1 MTLLNMQDK
10 TTSGKP
16 LPCEHCDSGDQVVS
30 RCTDCSVFMCEFCVT
45 AHKRITT
52 TKRHQILSLADVQKL
67 GSKALVQPAF
77 CVKHTGETLKLYCET
92 CQETI
97 CRDCTIV
104 DHREHKYNFVA
115 DVAERERKVVQD
127 TLNKT
132 KSKERAVVK
141 GLNAVQTMKERVQS
155 KVSDVNKEIDAFFNK
170 QVKTLED
177 YRENLKHE
185 VMTQSQVKVKQLEKQ
200 SEALSS
206 FLAQLKSGMDFTSQ
220 AIADGDDV
228 KLLSVKKQLTQRLA
242 QLNASKIECK
252 PCKGDYLKLQVHQT
266 VCDLK
271 NMATLRYL
279 PIDPQ
284 KCTVSMVGG
293 EEGVIYESV
302 VGQTVDF
309 VLTIKDKKVGR
320 ENNVGSLVKVQ
331 VSYEEHQTEGLP
343 VCDNGNGS
351 CKFSYRPKAGGPVT
365 LSVMVGGQNVAG
377 SPFNWQVIDSSLLDE
392 TIPSGVEHEM
402 LRWKLQLTSFNA
414 KKRSQLEIGVRA
426 LWNLGH
432 QATASWGGGA
442 VYFETAESK
451 WSWSYNT
458 LTQSPF
464 RSDDQH
470 PSITSV
476 QDNDLFTVY
485 LNLETQKL
493 IIYNDR
499 SRQSE
504 IFTGV
509 QDNGAPMHHIA
520 SCIVIYPARNL
531 FCDIEDD
538 LFRYQADYIDDQA
551 FLSLVFQ

>member
-1 MTLLNMQDK
+1 MTLLNMQEK
-10 TTSGKP
+10 TTSGEP
-16 LPCEHCDSGDQVVS
+16 LPCEHCDSGDLVVS

-45 AHKRITT
+45 AHKRITL
-52 TKRHQILSLADVQKL
+52 TKRHQILSLAEVQKL
-67 GSKALVQPAF
+67 GSKALVQPAV

-115 DVAERERKVVQD
+115 DVADREREIVQD

-132 KSKERAVVK
+132 KIKERAVVK
-141 GLNAVQTMKERVQS
+141 GLNAVQTMQERVQS
-155 KVSDVNKEIDAFFNK
+155 KVSEVNKEIDAFFSK

-228 KLLSVKKQLTQRLA
+228 KLLSLKKQLTQRLA
-242 QLNASKIECK
+242 QLNASKVECK
-252 PCKGDYLKLQVHQT
+252 PCQGDYLELEVHQT

-271 NMATLRYL
+271 SMATLCY
-279 PIDPQ
+279 IDPQ

-309 VLTIKDKKVGR
+309 VLTIKDEKGEREIKVG
-320 ENNVGSLVKVQ
+320 SMVKAQ
-331 VSYEEHQTEGLP
+331 VSCKGDQVESLSVH
-343 VCDNGNGS
+343 DIGNGS

-377 SPFNWQVIDSSLLDE
+377 SPFNWQVIDSSLLDQKF
-392 TIPSGVEHEM
+392 EHEM

-414 KKRSQLEIGVRA
+414 KKISQLEIGVKA
-426 LWNLGH
+426 LWNRGH
-432 QATASWGGGA
+432 QATASWG
-442 VYFETAESK
+442 AESK

-458 LTQSPF
+458 MTQGPF
-464 RSDDQH
+464 RSDSQH

-485 LNLETQKL
+485 LNLATQKL

-509 QDNGAPMHHIA
+509 QGNGGSMHHIA
-520 SCIVIYPARNL
+520 SCNDLYPVGNYY
-531 FCDIEDD
+531 E
-538 LFRYQADYIDDQA
+538 QDYIDLFNNGNYFEDDVYRYEQEYIDQQA
-551 FLSLVFQ
+551 YLGLVFQ